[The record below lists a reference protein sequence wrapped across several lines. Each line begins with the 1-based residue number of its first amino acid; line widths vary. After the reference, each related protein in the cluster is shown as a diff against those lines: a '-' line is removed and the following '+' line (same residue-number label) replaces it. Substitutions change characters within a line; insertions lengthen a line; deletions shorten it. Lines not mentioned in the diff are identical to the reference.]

1 MRALR
6 FVLPAALLL
15 ALGACLGGSKTPPTL
30 LTLTSQAAPVAI
42 SRSASARET
51 VTIEVPIAA
60 KEIRQV
66 RVAALEG
73 PGQVTYIKGL
83 QYVDT
88 PDKLFQNLLSETVK
102 RTTRRI
108 VLDPKQAGLD
118 PGVKV
123 TGTLERFGYD
133 ASTGQVTVVYDAS
146 MSTQG
151 GARVETRRF
160 EASVPAD
167 GTSASV
173 GQAINGAANA
183 VANQA
188 AAWIGG

>member
-42 SRSASARET
+42 SRSASAAET

-60 KEIRQV
+60 KEIR
-66 RVAALEG
+66 
-73 PGQVTYIKGL
+73 QVTYIKGL

-151 GARVETRRF
+151 GTRVETRRF

-167 GTSASV
+167 GTAASV